1 MTKVAIVGG
10 GVGGL
15 TAYIALRHFGLEATI
30 YEQAPVFT
38 RVGADLNLTPNAV
51 KALDGLGVGDAIRT
65 TAARPTFRISRTW
78 DTGEE
83 TSRIPMSDEAERK
96 YGSPQLTIHRAE
108 VLNALLEAVDPDD
121 LVFGKQLEK
130 IVEHRDADEMVAT
143 NEMVFADGS
152 AHEAEV
158 VVGADGIHSAVRNSL
173 FGADNP
179 VYTGIVAY
187 RAVIPA
193 DRLPDLPNLDAF
205 TKWWGP
211 DPSTQL
217 VVFPLNRGN
226 DIFVFATVAQ
236 EEWSEESW
244 TAPGDMGELREHYS
258 GFHPE
263 ARALLDACD
272 SVLKSALRVR
282 DPLPTWTKGSV
293 TLLGDACHPM
303 TPFMAQGAGMAIED
317 AVVLA
322 RALAAQPLD
331 DRAGIASALASYER
345 ARLDRTAKVQI
356 GSRDNNWLRDSGD
369 ADWLYGYDVWTVELD

>member
-1 MTKVAIVGG
+1 MTTVAIVGG

-15 TAYIALRHFGLEATI
+15 TAYIALKRLGIDATVF
-30 YEQAPVFT
+30 EQAPAFA

-51 KALDGLGVGDAIRT
+51 KALDGLGLGPAIRT

-108 VLNALLEAVDPDD
+108 VMNALLVAVDPAD
-121 LVFGKQLEK
+121 LVFGKHLDK
-130 IVEHRDADEMVAT
+130 IVDHRDA
-143 NEMVFADGS
+143 NELVFVDGTT
-152 AHEAEV
+152 AEV
-158 VVGADGIHSAVRNSL
+158 DVVIGADGIHSAVRNSL
-173 FGADNP
+173 FGPDNP

-187 RAVIPA
+187 RAVVPS

-211 DPSTQL
+211 DPSIQL

-244 TAPGDMGELREHYS
+244 TAPGDMSELREHYS

-282 DPLPTWTKGSV
+282 DPLPTWTSGTV
-293 TLLGDACHPM
+293 TLLGDAAHPM

-317 AVVLA
+317 AVVLS
-322 RALAAQPLD
+322 RALAAGPLD
-331 DRAGIASALASYER
+331 DRAAIVEALARYER
-345 ARLDRTAKVQI
+345 ARLGRTAKVQV
-356 GSRDNNWLRDSGD
+356 GSRNNNWLRDSGD
-369 ADWLYGYDVWTVELD
+369 ADWLYGYDVWTVGLD

>member
-1 MTKVAIVGG
+1 MTTVAIIGG

-15 TAYIALRHFGLEATI
+15 TAYIALLKAGIEATVF
-30 YEQAPVFT
+30 EQAPAFA

-51 KALDGLGVGDAIRT
+51 RALDGLGLGDAVRT
-65 TAARPTFRISRTW
+65 TAARPAFRLSRTW

-83 TSRIPMSDEAERK
+83 TSRLPMSDEAERK

-108 VLNALLEAVDPDD
+108 LLNALLESVDPEG
-121 LVFGKQLEK
+121 LVFGKQLDK
-130 IVEHRDADEMVAT
+130 IVDHGHA
-143 NEMVFADGS
+143 NELVFADGTTFD
-152 AHEAEV
+152 ADV
-158 VVGADGIHSAVRNSL
+158 VVGSDGIHSAVRTAL
-173 FGADNP
+173 FGPDNP

-193 DRLPDLPNLDAF
+193 DRLPDLPNLDSF

-211 DPSTQL
+211 DPSIQL

-236 EEWSEESW
+236 DEWSEESW
-244 TAPGDMGELREHYS
+244 TAPGDMSELREHYS

-293 TLLGDACHPM
+293 TLLGDAAHPM

-322 RALAAQPLD
+322 RALAAGPLD
-331 DRAGIASALASYER
+331 DRAAIGGALARYEH
-345 ARLDRTAKVQI
+345 ARLERTAKVQI
-356 GSRDNNWLRDSGD
+356 GSRNNNWLRESGD
-369 ADWLYGYDVWTVELD
+369 ADWLYGYDVWNVEIG

>member
-1 MTKVAIVGG
+1 MTTVAIVGG

-15 TAYIALRHFGLEATI
+15 TASIALRRYGIASTI
-30 YEQAPVFT
+30 YEQAPEFS

-51 KALDGLGVGDAIRT
+51 NALDGLGLGEHVRE
-65 TAARPTFRISRTW
+65 TAARPTFRISRVW

-83 TSRIPMSDEAERK
+83 TSRLPMSDDAERR
-96 YGSPQLTIHRAE
+96 YGSPQLTIHRAD
-108 VLNALLEAVDPDD
+108 LLDALLSAIDPTDIH
-121 LVFGKQLEK
+121 FGRHLAELGSDG
-130 IVEHRDADEMVAT
+130 VG
-143 NEMVFADGS
+143 NELHFADGS
-152 AHEAEV
+152 HERCDV
-158 VVGADGIHSAVRNSL
+158 VIGADGIHSVVREQL
-173 FGADNP
+173 FGPDNP
-179 VYTGIVAY
+179 EYTGIVAY

-193 DRLPDLPNLDAF
+193 SRLPDVANLDAF

-211 DPSTQL
+211 DPATQL

-236 EEWSEESW
+236 DEWSEESW
-244 TAPGDMGELREHYS
+244 TAPGDMSELRERYA

-272 SVLKSALRVR
+272 TVLKSALRVR
-282 DPLPTWTKGSV
+282 DPLPIWTKGTV

-322 RALAAQPLD
+322 RALASEPLD
-331 DRAGIASALASYER
+331 DRASVEAALARYER
-345 ARLDRTAKVQI
+345 ARRDRTAKVQV
-356 GSRDNNWLRDSGD
+356 GSRNNNWLRDSSD
-369 ADWLYGYDVWTVELD
+369 ADWVYGYDVWTVELD